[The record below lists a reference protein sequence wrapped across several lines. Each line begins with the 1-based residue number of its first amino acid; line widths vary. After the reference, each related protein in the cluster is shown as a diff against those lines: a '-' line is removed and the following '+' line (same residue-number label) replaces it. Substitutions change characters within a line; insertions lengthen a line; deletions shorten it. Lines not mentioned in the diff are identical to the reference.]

1 MKAGINVWTWGFE
14 TKPQFEQAVREVGDL
29 GYQAIENISR
39 IAATYED
46 SVEEFQTLVT
56 SHGLEFVCGYHHFSG
71 NYEDDYAR
79 AERYLEFMQ
88 RTGAQ
93 IMNLQAGA
101 RPTGGPTPDDLSET
115 ARQATRICEAAQRRD
130 VTVCLHPHY
139 GTMVERADELAYMME
154 QVDPGLMSLTLDT
167 AHTVLGGMDPVAAFS
182 QYADRVRYVHMKDIL
197 PVEDPSQPWWSGFRE
212 LGRGIVNF
220 PRIVAILQKVGFDGV
235 LCVELDRPRVSMY
248 KSAAIS
254 RQYLHDELGL

>member
-39 IAATYED
+39 IAATYEG
-46 SVEEFQTLVT
+46 SVEEFQALVA

-71 NYEDDYAR
+71 DYEGDYAK
-79 AERYLEFMQ
+79 AERYLEFMHQ
-88 RTGAQ
+88 VGAQ

-101 RPTGGPTPDDLSET
+101 RPEGGPTEADLGET
-115 ARQATRICEAAQRRD
+115 ARQSARICRAAQKQGI
-130 VTVCLHPHY
+130 TVCLHPHY
-139 GTMVERADELAYMME
+139 GTMVERADELAYMMAH
-154 QVDPGLMSLTLDT
+154 VDPQLMSLTLDT
-167 AHTVLGGMDPVAAFS
+167 AHTVLGGMDPVTTFS
-182 QYADRVRYVHMKDIL
+182 EYADRVQYVHMKDIL

-220 PRIVAILQKVGFDGV
+220 PKIVSILKQAGFDGV
-235 LCVELDRPRVSMY
+235 LCIELDRPRVCGY